1 MARLVADHVSV
12 EFPIYQGTSRSLS
25 HAILL
30 KPIGAVIRGAANVG
44 GAITRGV
51 DGRVVVRAL
60 DDVSFTIAD
69 GERVGLIGQNGSG
82 KTTLLRVMAGIYEPT
97 GGAMLTSGRIVPFF
111 NLTEGM
117 MPEITGRELIKV
129 RGTLLGFSAEES
141 AAVADEVIEFC
152 ELGDY
157 LDMPVRTYS
166 TGMMVR
172 LAFAIATSVTA
183 DILLFDE
190 LIGAGD
196 EAFYEKAH
204 ARLER
209 FVGRSSAMVVAT
221 HSRGVLY
228 KWCNRCLLME
238 HGKLIASGPVDDV
251 LRVYDQRRGKQ

>member
-1 MARLVADHVSV
+1 MAKLVADHVSV
-12 EFPIYQGTSRSLS
+12 EFPIYQGTSRSLR

-30 KPIGAVIRGAANVG
+30 KPIGDVIRGAANVG
-44 GAITRGV
+44 GAITRGH

-60 DDVSFTIAD
+60 DDVNFAIED

-97 GGAMLTSGRIVPFF
+97 GGVMLTSGRIVPFF
-111 NLTEGM
+111 NLMEGM
-117 MPEITGRELIKV
+117 MPEITGRELVKV
-129 RGTLLGFSAEES
+129 RGTLLGFSAEETT
-141 AAVADEVIEFC
+141 AMADDVIEFC

-166 TGMMVR
+166 TGMLVR

-196 EAFYEKAH
+196 DAFYDKAQN
-204 ARLER
+204 RLER
-209 FVGRSSAMVVAT
+209 FVARSSSMVVAS
-221 HSRGVLY
+221 HSRGVLQ
-228 KWCNRCLLME
+228 KWCNRCFLME
-238 HGKLIASGPVDDV
+238 HGKLITTGSVDDV
-251 LRVYDQRRGKQ
+251 LRVYDERRAKA